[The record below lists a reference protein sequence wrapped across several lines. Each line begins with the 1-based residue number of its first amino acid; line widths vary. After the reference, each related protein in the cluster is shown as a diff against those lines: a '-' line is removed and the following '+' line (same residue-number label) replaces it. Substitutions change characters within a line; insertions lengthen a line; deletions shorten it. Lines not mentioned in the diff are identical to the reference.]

1 MQIRRRTLI
10 AKQGNR
16 GAEWSVWH
24 LIVAAI
30 LVGAAVFAGWEVWR
44 DIWNYGLHDEE
55 ASQILLVPIVV
66 IWIVWVRREQLVTC
80 QPTGRLVG
88 MLMVGIGW
96 MLHTTGNRY
105 QVQSAWHGGAVIMA
119 VGALLTAIG
128 SDVFWKML
136 PAFGALVF
144 LIPVPATGRHLI
156 AFPLQGITAHAT
168 QVCGE
173 IMGMSVERSGNL
185 LSINGNNVAIAEAC
199 NGMRM
204 IFTLLLVCYTFAF
217 TTTMPGYVRALV
229 LIGSPVVAVVCNV
242 VRLVPTVYMFGH
254 YQKDTAEAFHNAA
267 GWVMLLVGYGLLMG
281 VVRMIR
287 WISDAPA
294 QAEVSRQVVTVG
306 SVAQSAKVK

>member
-1 MQIRRRTLI
+1 M
-10 AKQGNR
+10 
-16 GAEWSVWH
+16 WH
-24 LIVAAI
+24 LVIAAI

-44 DIWNYGLHDEE
+44 DIWTYGMHDEE

-66 IWIVWVRREQLVTC
+66 IWIVWVRRDQLVSC
-80 QPTGRLVG
+80 RPTGRLVG

-96 MLHTTGNRY
+96 LLHTTGNRH

-119 VGALLTAIG
+119 IGALLTAIG
-128 SDVFWKML
+128 SDVFWKLL

-144 LIPVPATGRHLI
+144 LIPVPATGRHMI
-156 AFPLQGITAHAT
+156 AFPLQGITAQAT
-168 QVCGE
+168 QICGE
-173 IMGMSVERSGNL
+173 MLGMSVERSGNL

-217 TTTMPGYVRALV
+217 TTAMPGYVRV
-229 LIGSPVVAVVCNV
+229 LILVGSPVVAVVCNV

-254 YQKDTAEAFHNAA
+254 FQKGTAEAFHNAA

-281 VVRMIR
+281 VVRMVR
-287 WISDAPA
+287 WISDPRA
-294 QAEVSRQVVTVG
+294 QSTASRQVVTAG
-306 SVAQSAKVK
+306 SMAQSAKAE